1 MRKFFLTFFLFFVYS
16 ASASSS
22 NYSWTVGS
30 TGSGAFNSAVT
41 RATLSE
47 ACQAAYIPFENR
59 TYHGTWVS
67 STDPAIGRCYAMQST
82 GFTTYHVASRSGT
95 TCPSGQTYD
104 SSTGY
109 FAIGGCTA
117 PPSPGGEPCGKV
129 VWMGGEVDKIT
140 TTGGACVHPLEA
152 DLASMCKYLSK
163 STRTGSTQVSFD
175 TNGTP
180 IDPGQIQSGGCVAT
194 AISVE
199 HCKAPAVKSSGGVSL
214 GPAPAECRV
223 GLDFSGA
230 VAGTDPVPFVPPAS
244 VGKDSGV
251 CYPGQECELEEPP
264 IVDESTPCKYE
275 WDASIGM
282 QVCRSTKFTGTPG
295 EYTGCGT
302 GPEGF
307 KCYGTKPTSNGI
319 DISVKVEEKSN
330 LDGTTTT
337 TKTDTIT
344 QTKCIGI
351 GSCVTNVSNNK
362 STTVKLGDGT
372 VVSESGQCVGTACAE
387 GGKGGKGDADGDG
400 IADCALD
407 KCAGEDEGPELTEM
421 TKPAEPGS
429 FEDANTE
436 WDEKIETAR
445 EDIAQKAELLGRLF
459 QPIASINLASGDQEL
474 GCGESFEV
482 PGGMTGSICFGK
494 YESQLGILAAAV
506 LFICALI
513 ALFII
518 FKPD

>member
-1 MRKFFLTFFLFFVYS
+1 MRIIFIALLLSFSQFVFAADYRWHTGIGIYRSDPLVLCTHLNQGDPSKSDFFVRYPHP
-16 ASASSS
+16 ATPS
-22 NYSWTVGS
+22 NPATAQCVWTK
-30 TGSGAFNSAVT
+30 TWSG
-41 RATLSE
+41 
-47 ACQAAYIPFENR
+47 
-59 TYHGTWVS
+59 S
-67 STDPAIGRCYAMQST
+67 STSLQGHDMYRDGDS
-82 GFTTYHVASRSGT
+82 
-95 TCPSGQTYD
+95 CPSGSEWD
-104 SSTGY
+104 STLGR
-109 FAIGGCTA
+109 CDA
-117 PPSPGGEPCGKV
+117 PAAPGGEPCGKV

-152 DLASMCKYLSK
+152 DLPSMCKYLSK
-163 STRTGSTQVSFD
+163 STRTGSTPVSFD

-199 HCKAPAVKSSGGVSL
+199 HCKAPAVKSAGGVSL

-223 GLDFSGA
+223 GLNFSGE
-230 VAGTDPVPFVPPAS
+230 VAGVAPVPFVPPAS

-251 CYPGQECELEEPP
+251 CYPGQECELEDPP
-264 IVDESTPCKYE
+264 IVDESTPCTYE

-362 STTVKLGDGT
+362 STTIKTSDGT
-372 VVSESGQCVGTACAE
+372 VVSESGQCTGTACAE

-400 IADCALD
+400 IVDCTLD
-407 KCAGEDEGPELTEM
+407 KCEGDDDAPTLTEM
-421 TKPAEPGS
+421 TKPAAPGN
-429 FEDANTE
+429 FDDANDE

-445 EDIAQKAELLGRLF
+445 EDIAQKAELLGSLF
-459 QPIASINLASGDQEL
+459 QPIASINLATGNQEL
-474 GCGESFEV
+474 GCGESFQV

-494 YESQLGILAAAV
+494 YESQLSILAAAV
-506 LFICALI
+506 LFICSLI